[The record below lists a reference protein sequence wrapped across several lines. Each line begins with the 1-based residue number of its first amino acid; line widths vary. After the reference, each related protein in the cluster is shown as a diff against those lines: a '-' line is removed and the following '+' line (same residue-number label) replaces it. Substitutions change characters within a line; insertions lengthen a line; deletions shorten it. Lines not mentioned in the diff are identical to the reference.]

1 MAAPT
6 TPRVSV
12 NGHAIAAIRSLAS
25 VTRGSLAAAMGVDV
39 SYLSRIEN
47 GSRKALSPEKFKA
60 LTSVFAPLGIDWRA
74 FVAAPPEHKASV
86 DVGDAA

>member
-6 TPRVSV
+6 TPKVSV
-12 NGHAIAAIRSLAS
+12 NGHAIAAIRTLAS

-47 GSRKALSPEKFKA
+47 GSRKTLAPDKFKA
-60 LTSVFAPLGIDWRA
+60 LVATFAPLGIDWRA
-74 FVAAPPEHKASV
+74 FVATPPEHTAHIK
-86 DVGDAA
+86 DAA